1 MDSVQPRCGTR
12 CGLEKTW
19 WLAVS
24 SGGTPSILLYA
35 HSFCPSFTSSISK
48 SGMSVTSLL
57 LQAMPSLKKLCLHW
71 IVNGFS
77 SVTCRRS
84 HYKWPKSLQSR
95 GQYFVSLISSCF
107 LFYMEKLAMLYN
119 CLLKPVQVW
128 LLFSTMFQYSNCFS
142 LTPQTQL
149 YFSCF

>member
-1 MDSVQPRCGTR
+1 MFSHGAVQGAVWRKRDDWLSVQVAP
-12 CGLEKTW
+12 LLFFYMLIHFVQASQVQ
-19 WLAVS
+19 LANRE
-24 SGGTPSILLYA
+24 
-35 HSFCPSFTSSISK
+35 C
-48 SGMSVTSLL
+48 LL
-57 LQAMPSLKKLCLHW
+57 LLSYSKLCLHWKKLCLHW

-119 CLLKPVQVW
+119 YLLKPVQVW